1 MSENKV
7 IYEIQAIFPQLKSQ
21 GLSKLYNIFHS
32 KKRDLLKGNDNQIRK
47 KRRTTLQLV
56 LKITPLFKIPS
67 KKSSSYSKKK
77 KIGKSRLLIK
87 KRCLLV
93 PEMVPTLNGCSV
105 RDDDPV
111 VVRHRPVE
119 LSVYYVVVVHSLR
132 FEETSLEWYVVLVS
146 AAGDLGALELQSR
159 TLH

>member
-1 MSENKV
+1 MSLKW
-7 IYEIQAIFPQLKSQ
+7 YQL
-21 GLSKLYNIFHS
+21 LM
-32 KKRDLLKGNDNQIRK
+32 
-47 KRRTTLQLV
+47 V
-56 LKITPLFKIPS
+56 VPS
-67 KKSSSYSKKK
+67 VMM
-77 KIGKSRLLIK
+77 I
-87 KRCLLV
+87 
-93 PEMVPTLNGCSV
+93 
-105 RDDDPV
+105 PV

>member
-1 MSENKV
+1 M
-7 IYEIQAIFPQLKSQ
+7 P
-21 GLSKLYNIFHS
+21 
-32 KKRDLLKGNDNQIRK
+32 
-47 KRRTTLQLV
+47 
-56 LKITPLFKIPS
+56 
-67 KKSSSYSKKK
+67 
-77 KIGKSRLLIK
+77 
-87 KRCLLV
+87 LV
-93 PEMVPTLNGCSV
+93 PEMVNLNGCSV

-132 FEETSLEWYVVLVS
+132 FEETSLEWYLVLVS